1 MARNGSGTYNRAVS
15 PYVGS
20 TIISAATVNSEMDD
34 IATAITGSLPRDGQ
48 APPTA
53 NLPMNGFRHTGV
65 ADGVALTDYATLG
78 QLQKRIVSV
87 LDYGVVGDGTTDV
100 TSALNAAIT
109 LAPAGTRLVF
119 VPGATYRVTGTIN
132 INRANIHLEGYGAE
146 IRQDTA
152 GIDIIRAGLV
162 GASGQYDYLG
172 DVSIYGLTCRYST
185 RSIAAGAAIR
195 MNRCTNYK
203 LIDVFTYDGFN
214 GIVIEG
220 GSYGMLHTP
229 RLIHNNY
236 GVPRGAGSSL
246 LNLKSFDTG
255 SGIQP
260 CYTVNMT
267 NFQMVASNL
276 SQCVLIQSADGLI
289 CSAGYMWGAKDRL
302 VAYDTDN
309 STAYL
314 SAVRWSNTYF
324 DCGSPSIGTNGHEF
338 ANYTGTLGQIY
349 DVVIDSTCVIGNG
362 AGVGVYLNRANLGH
376 IRIDADI
383 INFDSWGIQL
393 LSGSSVDFEFGGRIF
408 RSSLAISSG
417 GMLAQGGSSLRVTG
431 SFNNCG
437 PVALETSGSWVSGS
451 IVGASAKATTR
462 DWIDT
467 ATWTRPVE
475 LAGNTSSLAYTSP
488 GSWVKVVTQ
497 GRTL

>member
-1 MARNGSGTYNRAVS
+1 MASNIDPSFITAAPVSKTGMRLQLQRAKDE
-15 PYVGS
+15 
-20 TIISAATVNSEMDD
+20 ISALQSVS
-34 IATAITGSLPRDGQ
+34 
-48 APPTA
+48 A

-65 ADGVALTDYATLG
+65 GDAVLPTEYASFG

-162 GASGQYDYLG
+162 GASGQFDYLG
-172 DVSIYGLTCRYST
+172 DVSIYGLTCRYNLRT
-185 RSIAAGAAIR
+185 VAAGAAIR
-195 MNRCTNYK
+195 INRCTRYR
-203 LIDVFTYDGFN
+203 LVDVYTFDGFQ

-220 GSYGMLHTP
+220 SSYGTLRGIRPT
-229 RLIHNNY
+229 HNGY
-236 GVPRGAGSSL
+236 GVLRGTGSSL
-246 LNLKSFDTG
+246 LQFSSFNTG

-267 NFQMVASNL
+267 NFQLVGPDL
-276 SQCVLIQSADGLI
+276 SQCVLIQSADGIL

-302 VAYDTDN
+302 VVYDTDN
-309 STAYL
+309 AAAYVA
-314 SAVRWSNTYF
+314 AVRWSNTYF

-338 ANYTGTLGQIY
+338 ANYAGTLGQIY

-362 AGVGVYLNRANLGH
+362 AGVGVHINRANLGH

-393 LSGSSVDFEFGGRIF
+393 LAGSSVDFEFGGRILN
-408 RSSLAISSG
+408 SSLAISSG
-417 GMLAQGGSSLRVTG
+417 GMLAQGGSSLRVAG

-437 PVALETSGSWVSGS
+437 PVALQTSGSWVSGS

-462 DWIDT
+462 DWNDT

-475 LAGNTSSLAYTSP
+475 LAGNTSSLAHTSP